1 MDDNQMIRAETD
13 PETRKIVRES
23 LTTDAGEFLTICE
36 QLRFIYDLVHGIEDE
51 TLREEITERLVDAF
65 QMGKKM
71 NSRLARY
78 KRETGDPTG
87 SRGSNLIKLKDVA
100 QRKELRRNR

>member
-1 MDDNQMIRAETD
+1 MIGFVRAETD
-13 PETRKIVRES
+13 PETRKVVRES

-36 QLRFIYDLVHGIEDE
+36 QLRFVYDLVHEIKDE
-51 TLREEITERLVDAF
+51 QLKEEITERLVDAF
-65 QMGKKM
+65 LMGKKM

-87 SRGSNLIKLKDVA
+87 SRGSNLIKLKHTDE
-100 QRKELRRNR
+100 RKQLRRSR